1 MKFGAT
7 HLYSRR
13 GGSGTGRA
21 GFTLPEIMV
30 AMAVFLLVVGG
41 ILSAHICG
49 LRMFEVNQTKLTA
62 TEWSRNTFGKI
73 TDEVRS
79 CHSVFVGHITNGS
92 FAGLLDGEVQSGDGL
107 LIYPTPSTNRFIVYF
122 LNHSDQTFRRTT
134 EQRGSAIILAEGVTN
149 GRAFTAQDL
158 SGNVLTNNQN
168 NRVIHVL
175 LEFFK
180 PELFL
185 QSANYY
191 KLETSVTRRALQ

>member
-7 HLYSRR
+7 HLYFRR

-41 ILSAHICG
+41 ILSAHIFG

-92 FAGLLDGEVQSGDGL
+92 FAGLLDGEVQAGDGL

-134 EQRGSAIILAEGVTN
+134 DKAGSALILADSVTN
-149 GRAFTAQDL
+149 ELVFTAQDL
-158 SGNVLTNNQN
+158 AGKVLTNSQN
-168 NRVIHVL
+168 NRVIHL
-175 LEFFK
+175 TLKFYQ
-180 PELFL
+180 PQRFL
-185 QSANYY
+185 QDPDHYQ
-191 KLETSVTRRALQ
+191 LETSVVRRMQ